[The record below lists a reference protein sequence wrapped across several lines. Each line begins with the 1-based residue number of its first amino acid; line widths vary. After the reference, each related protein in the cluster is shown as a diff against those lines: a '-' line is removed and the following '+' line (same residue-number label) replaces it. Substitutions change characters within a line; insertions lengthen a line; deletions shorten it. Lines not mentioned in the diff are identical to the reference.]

1 MIIQITR
8 QACDGFRDTRTFKT
22 IKGARKFAVKYVGD
36 RPEMGGDYAVSRDG
50 IATIR
55 VHGVTLRELFEGE
68 TKVSNTA
75 EYEVQRESDGD
86 DWFVYV
92 VYVGEYRL
100 KAFGTAF
107 EAADFIGECKQF
119 DAYCE
124 AGGQ

>member
-1 MIIQITR
+1 MTIKITR
-8 QACDGFRDTRTFKT
+8 QSCDGFRDTRTFKT
-22 IKGARKFAVKYVGD
+22 IEGARKFAVKYVGD
-36 RPEMGGDYAVSRDG
+36 HPEMGGDYAVSCDG

-68 TKVSNTA
+68 TKVSDTA
-75 EYEVQRESDGD
+75 EYEVRRESDGD

-92 VYVGEYRL
+92 VYFGECRL

-124 AGGQ
+124 AE